1 MHLFLLIQVFE
12 VATAII
18 ASIFFWKYSS
28 SFLRYFLVM
37 IWFIVIV
44 EIVIGALKDNG
55 IIVQNNFIY
64 NVITSLQYVYFF
76 ILYYRAM
83 KTQTYRKW
91 VLGFLVLFLASVI
104 VNYLWFQPLKFTS
117 PFSSYTFTL
126 GAILLIVAIGL
137 FLVEI
142 LNTEMVLYFKRYLMF
157 WISMG
162 LLIFYTG
169 IIPFVLSLNLLPTLL
184 SSDSLA
190 IIFFTLNLAMYSCF
204 SLGFILS
211 HKYSG

>member
-12 VATAII
+12 VGTAII

-104 VNYLWFQPLKFTS
+104 VNYF
-117 PFSSYTFTL
+117 
-126 GAILLIVAIGL
+126 
-137 FLVEI
+137 
-142 LNTEMVLYFKRYLMF
+142 
-157 WISMG
+157 
-162 LLIFYTG
+162 
-169 IIPFVLSLNLLPTLL
+169 
-184 SSDSLA
+184 
-190 IIFFTLNLAMYSCF
+190 
-204 SLGFILS
+204 
-211 HKYSG
+211 